1 MEVAN
6 ISSFSGWHLLC
17 RKLVI
22 LCTSA
27 LHEENI
33 AAAADLKFTLINVI
47 CLFFLENKP

>member
-6 ISSFSGWHLLC
+6 ISSFFRLASALPETCDPLH
-17 RKLVI
+17 
-22 LCTSA
+22 SA
-27 LHEENI
+27 LHKENI